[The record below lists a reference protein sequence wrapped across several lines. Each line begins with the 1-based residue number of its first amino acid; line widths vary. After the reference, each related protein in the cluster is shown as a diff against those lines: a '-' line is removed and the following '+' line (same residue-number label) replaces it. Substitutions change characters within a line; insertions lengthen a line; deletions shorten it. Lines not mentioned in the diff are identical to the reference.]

1 MEIKASSK
9 YDWETVR
16 EFNLFHQVKRRL
28 WLYIIL
34 IVLVIFNALGFALLA
49 ACNLLTMPLIAL
61 EFIVL
66 YSCFMV
72 VFRVFILPKIR
83 FNKNKMF
90 HDAENT
96 FVFGEYMMQADQ
108 YGENASSA
116 SYVRYAA
123 IWRIYETD
131 GFFYIYVNSRQAYV
145 VDKGTVTGNTA
156 EGLRMFLVKAVGMSK
171 YKVKYKEKDI
181 LF

>member
-1 MEIKASSK
+1 MEIKATSK

-28 WLYIIL
+28 WLYIVL
-34 IVLVIFNALGFALLA
+34 IVLVIFSVLGFALLA
-49 ACNLLTMPLIAL
+49 ACNLLTIPLVAL
-61 EFIVL
+61 EFIVF
-66 YSCFMV
+66 YCCFMV

-83 FNKNKMF
+83 FNKNKVF
-90 HDAENT
+90 HDAKNT
-96 FVFGEYMMQADQ
+96 FVFGEYVMQADQ

-116 SYVRYAA
+116 ASVRYAA

-131 GFFYIYVNSRQAYV
+131 RFFYIYINSRQAYV
-145 VDKGTVTGNTA
+145 VDKSTVTGNTA

-171 YKVKYKEKDI
+171 YKVKCRKKDM